1 MQRNTM
7 DWAKLEIIAAFTSEL
22 RKTKSLIALLAES
35 VYCSSGHNQDDQM
48 YNALLGIESMIH
60 TLETV
65 TTSQTIDH
73 YFNLITIENPL
84 EWLDSINK

>member
-22 RKTKSLIALLAES
+22 RKLKAVTTSVAES
-35 VYCSSGHNQDDQM
+35 AYCQSHHDSRDQL
-48 YNALLGIESMIH
+48 YNALLGLESMIH

-65 TTSQTIDH
+65 KTKEMIDY
-73 YFNLITIENPL
+73 YFTLITIENPAD
-84 EWLDSINK
+84 WLNSIQK

>member
-22 RKTKSLIALLAES
+22 RKLKALIALVAES
-35 VYCSSGHNQDDQM
+35 AYCSSHHDNHDQM

-65 TTSQTIDH
+65 TTKETIDY
-73 YFNLITIENPL
+73 YFTLITIENPID
-84 EWLDSINK
+84 WLNSIQK